1 VRKVRH
7 DPENRQ
13 HRGVDRCSHVLR
25 PEPRVRMSA
34 PRELSPLSYD
44 AASRQVRCEDRA
56 LAARYNQLPP
66 DFTVQYG
73 CIEHPEMMGGSLGAM
88 LRGENPAA
96 GALP

>member
-1 VRKVRH
+1 MAGRIVNIAATIVVLMLCAPGLVFASPGHRDYPRNTAVRRTA
-7 DPENRQ
+7 
-13 HRGVDRCSHVLR
+13 G
-25 PEPRVRMSA
+25 A
-34 PRELSPLSYD
+34 
-44 AASRQVRCEDRA
+44 VRCEDRA
-56 LAARYNQLPP
+56 LAARYNKSPP

>member
-1 VRKVRH
+1 MTRRIANIATSIAVLMLCAPSLVFACPRH
-7 DPENRQ
+7 GGYRRNLMMR
-13 HRGVDRCSHVLR
+13 R
-25 PEPRVRMSA
+25 A
-34 PRELSPLSYD
+34 PKSI
-44 AASRQVRCEDRA
+44 RCEDRA